1 MPRCYNHDYRS
12 RCIYHITLR
21 KDPAVPFF
29 GRLCGECPNLGIARS
44 PSGAVIESNTRRF
57 PAFHSALRVL
67 QYSIMPDHLHL
78 LLFVTAPVPYQL
90 GNYIGMFK
98 TAVHCGF
105 RTATGHDTPPFE
117 RDFYDCIL
125 YRDRPLDTLYRYLRD
140 NPRRL
145 AERRRNPD
153 FFRRINSL
161 TINDRYYQAYGNLQL
176 LRNPFKEQVVVHRAD
191 TAGQHGRNRRR
202 WLHTGANGGVLV
214 SPFIST
220 SEKAVRAEAEAAGA
234 RFILITTDPFGE
246 RYKPGAHDFD
256 LCAAGRMLII
266 SINQSGDLSRATCI
280 AMNEL
285 AGAIAEI

>member
-21 KDPAVPFF
+21 KDPAAPFF
-29 GRLCGECPNLGIARS
+29 GRLCGEYPNVGIARS
-44 PSGAVIESNTRRF
+44 PLGAVIESNIRRF

-98 TAVHCGF
+98 TAVH
-105 RTATGHDTPPFE
+105 
-117 RDFYDCIL
+117 
-125 YRDRPLDTLYRYLRD
+125 
-140 NPRRL
+140 
-145 AERRRNPD
+145 
-153 FFRRINSL
+153 
-161 TINDRYYQAYGNLQL
+161 
-176 LRNPFKEQVVVHRAD
+176 
-191 TAGQHGRNRRR
+191 GRNRRR
-202 WLHTGANGGVLV
+202 WLHAGANGGVLV

-234 RFILITTDPFGE
+234 RFILITAEPFGE
-246 RYKPGAHDFD
+246 RYKPAGHDFD

-266 SINQSGDLSRATCI
+266 SINQPGDLSRATCL

-285 AGAIAEI
+285 AGAVTKI

>member
-21 KDPAVPFF
+21 KDPAAPFF
-29 GRLCGECPNLGIARS
+29 GRLCGEYPNVGIARS
-44 PSGAVIESNTRRF
+44 PLGAVIESNIRRF

-98 TAVHCGF
+98 TAVHGGF
-105 RTATGHDTPPFE
+105 RAATGRDITPFGK
-117 RDFYDCIL
+117 DFYDCIL
-125 YRDRPLDTLYRYLRD
+125 YRHRALDTVYRYIRD

-153 FFRRINSL
+153 FFHRSNSL
-161 TINDRYYQAYGNLQL
+161 TINGRNYQAYGNLQL
-176 LRNPFKEQVVVHRAD
+176 LQNPFKEQVVVHRAD
-191 TAGQHGRNRRR
+191 TAELHGRNRRR
-202 WLHTGANGGVLV
+202 WLHAGANGGVLV

-234 RFILITTDPFGE
+234 RFILITAEPFGE
-246 RYKPGAHDFD
+246 RYKPAGHDFD

-266 SINQSGDLSRATCI
+266 SINQPGDLSRATCL

-285 AGAIAEI
+285 AGAVTKI